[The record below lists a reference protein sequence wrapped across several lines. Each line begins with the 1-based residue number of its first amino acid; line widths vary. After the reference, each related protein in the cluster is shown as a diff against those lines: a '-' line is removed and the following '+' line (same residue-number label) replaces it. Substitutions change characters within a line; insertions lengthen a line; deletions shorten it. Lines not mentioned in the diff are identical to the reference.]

1 MDSIVSEETNTVVV
15 EATKDEEAEKP
26 TNVKVSSYRQQKVA
40 MSGMGFLLQQ
50 MRSTSSSTTI
60 VKEVIIK
67 CMKNSI
73 YF

>member
-1 MDSIVSEETNTVVV
+1 MDSVVSEETNTVVV
-15 EATKDEEAEKP
+15 EATKDEKAEKP